1 MVSVDNGA
9 TFDIALDNLSS
20 AQGLTGALSSSN
32 GKFNDYISNTT
43 TKQRDIPISLIDS
56 VGINTTLPVAVT
68 YYLMR
73 GRDVDCGSVTYRFW
87 TVTGSPDTT
96 GSQYVGS
103 KCGSSPLTDIVI
115 VKKYNL

>member
-43 TKQRDIPISLIDS
+43 TKQVS
-56 VGINTTLPVAVT
+56 
-68 YYLMR
+68 
-73 GRDVDCGSVTYRFW
+73 
-87 TVTGSPDTT
+87 
-96 GSQYVGS
+96 
-103 KCGSSPLTDIVI
+103 
-115 VKKYNL
+115 